1 MKTITEQDVLKAFYQ
16 FDCRKLPVL
25 DINGNLSPSL
35 DVMMRKNMCAEWMD
49 AFDGLEADLFAKAVQ
64 IALKKC
70 KKYPSLSE
78 MFEFIALAD
87 GDCTRA
93 EQPEPE
99 TAVPA
104 PAIPASASE
113 QKKKRIAAMLA
124 AAKTG
129 DYKKALEC
137 AAGIG
142 NDKEFY
148 DFARQL
154 FPDAA
159 AEWIGNNRVELDRLM
174 KQERRCSKCGSAR
187 RCRTNGYRLCW
198 HLDEKGQI
206 ATTME
211 PCFMK
216 MGVKNENVQ

>member
-1 MKTITEQDVLKAFYQ
+1 
-16 FDCRKLPVL
+16 
-25 DINGNLSPSL
+25 
-35 DVMMRKNMCAEWMD
+35 
-49 AFDGLEADLFAKAVQ
+49 
-64 IALKKC
+64 
-70 KKYPSLSE
+70 

-99 TAVPA
+99 ASVPA
-104 PAIPASASE
+104 PAMPASASE

-148 DFARQL
+148 DFARRL

-198 HLDEKGQI
+198 HLDEEGQI